1 MQSKTKKSMTNDFSH
16 HEQKYLHL
24 LSKQF
29 PTAASAATEI
39 INLKLYLNF
48 KQLAVARKTMK
59 CQGCQM
65 EKGENSLVIRIHGGD
80 NRTMVC
86 DENQCMV
93 LCCWM
98 MRKHDWLVKEL
109 GALKEYL
116 FSVNNSL
123 FKTEINFVINY
134 RDDMKLDVDM
144 FDSVQDYLDA

>member
-1 MQSKTKKSMTNDFSH
+1 MGEK
-16 HEQKYLHL
+16 
-24 LSKQF
+24 
-29 PTAASAATEI
+29 PITEI

-48 KQLAVARKTMK
+48 KQLTVARKTMK

-80 NRTMVC
+80 DRTMVC

-134 RDDMKLDVDM
+134 RDDMKLDADM
-144 FDSVQDYLDA
+144 FDSVQEYLDA

>member
-1 MQSKTKKSMTNDFSH
+1 
-16 HEQKYLHL
+16 
-24 LSKQF
+24 
-29 PTAASAATEI
+29 
-39 INLKLYLNF
+39 
-48 KQLAVARKTMK
+48 
-59 CQGCQM
+59 M
-65 EKGENSLVIRIHGGD
+65 EKCENSLVIRIHGGD

-134 RDDMKLDVDM
+134 RDDMKLDADM